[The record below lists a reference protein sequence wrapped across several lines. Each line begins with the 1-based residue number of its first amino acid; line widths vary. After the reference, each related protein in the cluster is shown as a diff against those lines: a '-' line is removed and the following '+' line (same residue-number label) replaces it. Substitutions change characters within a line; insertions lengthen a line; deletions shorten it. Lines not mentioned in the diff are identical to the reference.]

1 MTTSDN
7 SALLLPGKEFN
18 LWWDNIL
25 VTFKVTSEE
34 TDGTFAIVE
43 EVVPSNYA
51 TPLHVHCRE
60 DERVYVVSGN
70 LMFQVGDEIFGATTG
85 AFINMPRGLVHNYK
99 NVGNTEAV
107 LLITYSPGGIEDMF
121 CEIGRPVINASK
133 MPPNLTPLEME
144 NLVAIAAQ
152 YGIEIKPPALKS
164 TPNLVHYSP
173 HSFCTEVQA
182 LKLRPSIPPYG

>member
-1 MTTSDN
+1 MTTRNN

-70 LMFQVGDEIFGATTG
+70 LMFQVGDEIFLATTG

-107 LLITYSPGGIEDMF
+107 LLITYSPAGIEDMF
-121 CEIGRPVINASK
+121 CEIDRPVINASK

-152 YGIEIKPPALKS
+152 YGIEIKLPPLKS
-164 TPNLVHYSP
+164 TPKLVHYSP
-173 HSFCTEVQA
+173 HCFCTEFQA
-182 LKLRPSIPPYG
+182 LIQS